1 MLFTGQS
8 VVWNFLKKNISN
20 NNNSYSNSNI
30 KKTRYQ
36 QQQQTIANLKYLK
49 AVIFHFGQ
57 NVLDVTFERIEWA
70 SERPNNQL
78 FAMVSWLGRAVGR
91 QTKPF
96 VHFANAFEPAIHLA
110 GRQSVSLPSDGLAHP
125 SIPTHFIPFHFT
137 SFTILR
143 KVPSPV
149 FSSFG
154 RLLQSQDNLNLHASI
169 PSIHY
174 GHGDVGKYRRLH
186 LQMDFFFFGCRA
198 SFERWNDS
206 NRNQEFSHHWKK
218 IAVPW
223 WWATEKKKKTQKRNS

>member
-30 KKTRYQ
+30 KKTSQGTQ
-36 QQQQTIANLKYLK
+36 QQHQQQTIANLKYLK

-110 GRQSVSLPSDGLAHP
+110 GRQSVSLPASP
-125 SIPTHFIPFHFT
+125 SIHSNPFHSIPFHFIHH
-137 SFTILR
+137 SSQSTILS
-143 KVPSPV
+143 V
-149 FSSFG
+149 
-154 RLLQSQDNLNLHASI
+154 
-169 PSIHY
+169 
-174 GHGDVGKYRRLH
+174 
-186 LQMDFFFFGCRA
+186 
-198 SFERWNDS
+198 
-206 NRNQEFSHHWKK
+206 
-218 IAVPW
+218 
-223 WWATEKKKKTQKRNS
+223 